1 MFPLLLSVYTDG
13 GKGLFFID
21 MNIKPSGI
29 VSFEDNT
36 EFREFL
42 GKRISG
48 EGPIYIQIVD
58 NYNDFDNIIKSK
70 RIPLTVNTCKVY
82 KEGPYTSLIFDKLKL
97 KALLDL

>member
-1 MFPLLLSVYTDG
+1 MGVRVYF
-13 GKGLFFID
+13 LFN

-29 VSFEDNT
+29 VSFEDNI

-48 EGPIYIQIVD
+48 EGPIYIQIVG
-58 NYNDFDNIIKSK
+58 NYNNFDNIIKSK
-70 RIPLTVNTCKVY
+70 RIPLTMDTCKVY

-97 KALLDL
+97 KDWLDL